1 MKLIWKILITLAIV
15 IVLMITGFSVWA
27 YTPASPMAEA
37 IEAIQSDTNV
47 NVSTDGWVTFSPST
61 SVPETGVILYPGGRV
76 NYQAYAPIAH
86 KLAAQGFL
94 VALVPMPFNL
104 AVFGS
109 EKADQV
115 IAANPEITNWVIG
128 GHSLGG
134 AMAASY
140 VYNNPGAVDGL
151 VLLAAYPA
159 NSQSLANSD
168 VKVLSISGTLDGLAT
183 PEKISASAP
192 LLPKNTLF
200 EFIKGGDHAQFGW
213 YGPQAGD
220 NSAEISREEQQNI
233 ILEQII
239 AFLDSLKQ

>member
-76 NYQAYAPIAH
+76 NYRAYAPIAH

-115 IAANPEITNWVIG
+115 IAANPEIMNWVIG

-183 PEKISASAP
+183 PEKISASVP

-200 EFIKGGDHAQFGW
+200 EYIQGGDHAQFGW

-220 NSAEISREEQQNI
+220 NPAEISREEQQKI
-233 ILEQII
+233 ILEQIT

>member
-1 MKLIWKILITLAIV
+1 MKLIWKILIILAIV
-15 IVLMITGFSVWA
+15 IFLMIAGFSIWA
-27 YTPASPMAEA
+27 YTPARPMPEA
-37 IEAIQSDTNV
+37 VDALQSDTTV
-47 NVSTDGWVTFSPST
+47 NVSSGGWVTFSPSAV
-61 SVPETGVILYPGGRV
+61 VPETGIILYPGGRV

-86 KLAAQGFL
+86 KLAAQGYL

-109 EKADQV
+109 EKAEQV
-115 IAANPEITNWVIG
+115 IAANPEISNWVIG

-140 VYNNPGAVDGL
+140 VYNNPGAVEGL

-159 NSQSLANSD
+159 SSQSLANSD

-183 PEKISASAP
+183 PEKISASVP
-192 LLPKNTLF
+192 LLPKNTLY

-220 NSAEISREEQQNI
+220 NPAEISREEQQKI
-233 ILEQII
+233 ILEQIS
-239 AFLDSLKQ
+239 AFLDSLKH

>member
-76 NYQAYAPIAH
+76 NYRAYAPIAH

-140 VYNNPGAVDGL
+140 VYNNTGAVDGL

-183 PEKISASAP
+183 PEKISASVP

-200 EFIKGGDHAQFGW
+200 EYIQGGDHAQFGW

-220 NSAEISREEQQNI
+220 NPAEISREEQQKI
-233 ILEQII
+233 ILEQIT